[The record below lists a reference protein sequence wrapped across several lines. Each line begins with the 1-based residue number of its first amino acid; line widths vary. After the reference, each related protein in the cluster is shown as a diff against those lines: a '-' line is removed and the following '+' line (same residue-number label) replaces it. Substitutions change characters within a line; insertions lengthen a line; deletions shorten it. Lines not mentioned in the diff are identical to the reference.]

1 MRCVAWIAARIAEV
15 RQSNAVLYGLTVLT
29 WGSTWLAIE
38 YQLGDIAPEVSVFY
52 RYAAAGTLLFVWSI
66 LRGLP
71 LKFSSR
77 AHVFFMGLGACLFC
91 LNYIVTYYAQQHIS
105 SALTAIVFSTMLWMN
120 MANARLFF
128 GVRGDRQLLVG
139 SIIGVAGIICLFLQ
153 SLEMSLS
160 NATLIG
166 GLLCLVGAFLA
177 SLGNMVSQAAQRAEL
192 PVVQSNAYG
201 MLYGAA
207 FTGAIAALKGEAFV
221 FDTSLPYVLSL
232 AYLVV
237 FGSIVGFWAYLTL
250 LGRIGAH
257 KAGYAMVTFPLVAVI
272 LAVLFEGLRITPN
285 LAVGAALVIVGNLL
299 VLRRRPRAARQTNR
313 DIAVERR

>member
-1 MRCVAWIAARIAEV
+1 M
-15 RQSNAVLYGLTVLT
+15 RQSNAFLYGLTVLT

-52 RYAAAGTLLFVWSI
+52 RYAAAGALLFAWSTV
-66 LRGLP
+66 RGLP
-71 LKFSSR
+71 MRFSLR
-77 AHVFFMGLGACLFC
+77 AHVYFMGLGACLFC
-91 LNYIVTYYAQQHIS
+91 LNYIVTYYAQQYIS

-139 SIIGVAGIICLFLQ
+139 SVIGVAGIVCLFLP
-153 SLEMSLS
+153 SLELSLS

-166 GLLCLVGAFLA
+166 GVLCLVGAFLA
-177 SLGNMVSQAAQRAEL
+177 SLGNMVSQAAQREAL

-201 MLYGAA
+201 MLYGAV
-207 FTGAIAALKGEAFV
+207 FTGAIAALKGQAFV

-257 KAGYAMVTFPLVAVI
+257 KAGYAMVTFPLVAML
-272 LAVLFEGLRITPN
+272 LAVLFEDLRITAN

-299 VLRRRPRAARQTNR
+299 VLRRRSARVVPAEAEVVVDR
-313 DIAVERR
+313 S